1 VVGDGSAL
9 AKGVLRLISLENGA
23 RLVMDERLSA
33 ELLSGA
39 TSAALAARLR
49 GEALVKTER
58 RREGQRSIRRAGGD
72 GKLQLSI
79 DSCVADCP
87 ICPVQ

>member
-49 GEALVKTER
+49 GEALVKTLW
-58 RREGQRSIRRAGGD
+58 
-72 GKLQLSI
+72 LQLSEGER
-79 DSCVADCP
+79 VRGP
-87 ICPVQ
+87 

>member
-49 GEALVKTER
+49 GEALVKTLW
-58 RREGQRSIRRAGGD
+58 
-72 GKLQLSI
+72 LQLSEGGR
-79 DSCVADCP
+79 VRGP
-87 ICPVQ
+87 

>member
-9 AKGVLRLISLENGA
+9 AKGVLRLISLEDGA
-23 RLVMDERLSA
+23 RLVIDERLSA

-49 GEALVKTER
+49 GEALVKTLWLKLS
-58 RREGQRSIRRAGGD
+58 EGGRVRG
-72 GKLQLSI
+72 
-79 DSCVADCP
+79 P
-87 ICPVQ
+87 

>member
-9 AKGVLRLISLENGA
+9 AKGVLRLISLEDGA
-23 RLVMDERLSA
+23 RLVIDERLSA

-49 GEALVKTER
+49 GEALVKILWLKLS
-58 RREGQRSIRRAGGD
+58 EGGRVRG
-72 GKLQLSI
+72 
-79 DSCVADCP
+79 P
-87 ICPVQ
+87 

>member
-1 VVGDGSAL
+1 MVGDGSAL

-49 GEALVKTER
+49 GEALVKTLW
-58 RREGQRSIRRAGGD
+58 
-72 GKLQLSI
+72 LQLSEGGR
-79 DSCVADCP
+79 VRGP
-87 ICPVQ
+87 